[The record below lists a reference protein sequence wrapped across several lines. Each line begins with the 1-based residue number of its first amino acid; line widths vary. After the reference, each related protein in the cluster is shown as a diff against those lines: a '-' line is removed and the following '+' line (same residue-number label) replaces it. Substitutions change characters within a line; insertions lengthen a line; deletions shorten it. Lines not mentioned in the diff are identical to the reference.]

1 MQAFLRKKIRWC
13 YRERSQASR
22 ANARD
27 KHHEQM
33 LAMLAMFASN
43 CYSYQ
48 PLHVS
53 RPPTFPGV
61 SDHDRAFDA
70 ILGDIKKWFCKT
82 KDFVIFGHFGDI
94 GSMSRLAVSRP
105 GPSVCAVEI
114 MQRGPP
120 GDRWWGGCSSY
131 LVIGGLQA
139 RRNVHG
145 K

>member
-1 MQAFLRKKIRWC
+1 
-13 YRERSQASR
+13 
-22 ANARD
+22 
-27 KHHEQM
+27 M
-33 LAMLAMFASN
+33 LLP
-43 CYSYQ
+43 YDDDDDEDIY
-48 PLHVS
+48 
-53 RPPTFPGV
+53 
-61 SDHDRAFDA
+61 
-70 ILGDIKKWFCKT
+70 LGGITKWFCKT

-114 MQRGPP
+114 MQRGRA